1 MTRGISVVDFEQT
14 LTCLGGTDHKG
25 SESGNM
31 RVLTLGMLEVDDAVK
46 QVADKSRGFSQL
58 EQGREKYLST

>member
-1 MTRGISVVDFEQT
+1 MVDSEQI
-14 LTCLGGTDHKG
+14 LTCLGGKDHKG

-31 RVLTLGMLEVDDAVK
+31 RVLALGMLEVDDAVK

-58 EQGREKYLST
+58 EQGREKDLST